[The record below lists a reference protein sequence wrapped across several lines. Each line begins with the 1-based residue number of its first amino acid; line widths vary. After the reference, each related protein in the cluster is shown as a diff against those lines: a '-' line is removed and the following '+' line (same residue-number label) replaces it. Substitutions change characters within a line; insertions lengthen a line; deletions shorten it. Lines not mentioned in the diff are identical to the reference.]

1 MRSPVSAI
9 IWEIGRKN
17 RWAFVVV
24 GGSLLSGL
32 LVHFIGPTGGDTPSF
47 VGVSA
52 MVLSFLVT
60 FAIFSYADGGAQIAF
75 PERTFTLPVRTGLLV
90 NCPILLG
97 ASAIS
102 VLQIVWGVLF
112 LLPMGVH
119 YPLGWFTIYWVA
131 ALATFQAIVWRLARH
146 TKLLV
151 VILVLAVALFI
162 RLAMVLTEDHDPN
175 RAAVCLLTILPAAYL
190 GARLGIKRQRGGH
203 GHILAGVQG
212 LADRVAGVWFGR
224 QRSFATAAKAQLWME
239 WRRNAVPP
247 LIALG
252 ASLVLVCAGFVHLAN
267 HDDLRALASAWFYIG
282 CSLLTLWA
290 FIAGLLL
297 SRDASSRSLVL
308 SSFLATRPVT
318 SGELAFA
325 KVKLVGR
332 MTLCGWLL
340 YAVGLS
346 FWFGFSEGHPELPF
360 WRRNSALN
368 PTMCFVALAL
378 AWHLVGASPLWLT
391 GRIAS
396 PAWAGLLLLGGYIG
410 LANALEFLDKHVGLT
425 VALPWLFSV
434 AFLAKILVAGWA
446 FREAN
451 RRRLLSSRATVKYL
465 VFWLLATIC
474 FVAISVVMCAGTAF
488 PQRLVV
494 LGAAL
499 IIPLARVGL
508 APLALASG
516 RHR

>member
-9 IWEIGRKN
+9 VWEIGRKN
-17 RWAFVVV
+17 RWAFLVV

-32 LVHFIGPTGGDTPSF
+32 LVHLVGPTGGDTPSV
-47 VGVSA
+47 VGASA
-52 MVLSFLVT
+52 MVVSFLVI

-97 ASAIS
+97 ASAIAF
-102 VLQIVWGVLF
+102 LQFVWAFLF
-112 LLPMGVH
+112 LLPLGVH

-131 ALATFQAIVWRLARH
+131 ALATFQAIVWCLARH
-146 TKLLV
+146 TNLLV

-203 GHILAGVQG
+203 GRILGGVQG
-212 LADRVAGVWFGR
+212 LVDRVAGVWFGR
-224 QRSFATAAKAQLWME
+224 QGPFASGAKAQLWME

-252 ASLVLVCAGFVHLAN
+252 ASLVIVCAGFVHLAD
-267 HDDLRALASAWFYIG
+267 HDDLGAFGSAWFYIG

-290 FIAGLLL
+290 FIAGLLV
-297 SRDASSRSLVL
+297 SRDASSRSLAL

-325 KVKLVGR
+325 KIKLVGR
-332 MTLCGWLL
+332 MTVCGWLL
-340 YAVGLS
+340 YAVGLA
-346 FWFGFSEGHPELPF
+346 FWFGSSEGHPDLPF
-360 WRRNSALN
+360 LRQDNALN
-368 PTMCFVALAL
+368 PTMCFVALGL
-378 AWHLVGASPLWLT
+378 AWHLVGALPLWLT

-396 PAWAGLLLLGGYIG
+396 PAWAGLLLLGGYVG
-410 LANALEFLDKHVGLT
+410 LANALQFLDKEVGLR
-425 VALPWLFSV
+425 VALAWLFAV
-434 AFLAKILVAGWA
+434 AFLAKLLVAGWA

-451 RRRLLSSRATVKYL
+451 RRRLLSPRTSVKYL
-465 VFWLLATIC
+465 VFWVLGTIC
-474 FVAISVVMCAGTAF
+474 FVAIAVVLCEGTAF
-488 PQRLVV
+488 PRRLVV

-499 IIPLARVGL
+499 MIPLARVGL
-508 APLALASG
+508 APLALARG